1 MVHTI
6 VRHKVADYSKWKQAF
21 DSFLNHRLAGG
32 ETGSRVFQ
40 SVDDPRE
47 VTVIT
52 DWENAEHARR
62 FMASDD
68 LRTAM
73 KNAGVQGDPDIS
85 FVQDAVLIRRSSAD

>member
-6 VRHKVADYSKWKQAF
+6 VRHKVADYGQWKQVF
-21 DSFLNHRLAGG
+21 DSFLNHRMAGG
-32 ETGSRVFQ
+32 EMGSRVFQ
-40 SVDDPRE
+40 SVDDPRD

-62 FMASDD
+62 FMASND

-73 KNAGVQGDPDIS
+73 KNAGVLGDPDIS
-85 FVQDAVLIRRSSAD
+85 YVQDAMMIRRSSAD

>member
-6 VRHKVADYSKWKQAF
+6 VRHKVADYGKWKQVF

-40 SVDDPRE
+40 SVDDPRD

-73 KNAGVQGDPDIS
+73 KSAGVLGDPDIS